1 VPVKIRLMRVGKTK
15 QPSYRV
21 VVADGRSPRD
31 GRFLEIL
38 GTYAPRQEPSGVDI
52 DADAAV
58 AWLHKGAQ
66 PTESAHRLLTI
77 TGIWERYESERGKP
91 ARPPK
96 PAETRTARKP
106 RKEPA
111 EAPAAPPTAAPA
123 ADAPAAAA
131 PAADEPAA
139 DAAPAANEP
148 AADTAPAANEP
159 VEEAAP
165 AADEAP
171 AEGGDG

>member
-38 GTYAPRQEPSGVDI
+38 GTYAPRQEPSRVDI

-66 PTESAHRLLTI
+66 PTETAHRLLTI
-77 TGIWERYESERGKP
+77 TGIWDRYESERGKP
-91 ARPPK
+91 AKPPK
-96 PAETRTARKP
+96 PPETRTARKT
-106 RKEPA
+106 KNEPA
-111 EAPAAPPTAAPA
+111 ETPAAAPPTAAVVAEEPA
-123 ADAPAAAA
+123 AEAPAA
-131 PAADEPAA
+131 EG
-139 DAAPAANEP
+139 
-148 AADTAPAANEP
+148 
-159 VEEAAP
+159 P

-171 AEGGDG
+171 AEGDDG

>member
-1 VPVKIRLMRVGKTK
+1 MPVKIRLMRVGKTK

-38 GTYAPRQEPSGVDI
+38 GTYAPRREPSGVDI

-96 PAETRTARKP
+96 PPETRIARKP

-111 EAPAAPPTAAPA
+111 ETPAAAPPTAEA
-123 ADAPAAAA
+123 AAEEPAAAEA
-131 PAADEPAA
+131 AAEEPAPDEPAAEEPAADEPA
-139 DAAPAANEP
+139 PNEP
-148 AADTAPAANEP
+148 A
-159 VEEAAP
+159 
-165 AADEAP
+165 